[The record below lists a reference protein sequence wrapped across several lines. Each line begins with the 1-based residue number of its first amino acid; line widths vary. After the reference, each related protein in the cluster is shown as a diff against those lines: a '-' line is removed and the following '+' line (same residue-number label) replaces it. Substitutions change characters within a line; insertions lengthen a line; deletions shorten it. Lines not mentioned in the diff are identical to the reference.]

1 MLMTSVL
8 SGSVVNQGLT
18 VLAMLQDGGAG
29 AGGGGG
35 AAAPAKKSMSIL
47 DYINSGGALSYVLV
61 LLSVLA
67 VGMIIWNLIE
77 LRLTR
82 LAPPE
87 LMEQLKKLL
96 AARQVEAAIEVCKRR
111 ENDSFIARVM
121 SNGLSRTLKSPFGFL
136 EVRAKLEEAAAR
148 EVEVLDRP
156 TNVIGML
163 AAVGPM
169 LGLLGTVIGLIGAFG
184 VLSGLEGAA
193 RSNELSRFMSY
204 ALVCTAEGLVLAIP
218 CTFLYA
224 IFRRRTTRLV
234 AIIGAEAETLVAGL
248 QVGGAPAMNAKP
260 AAAGVAPVPAAQA
273 IPAAARPV
281 GAVPTPTATAPAVG
295 TVGGAGAS
303 TRTG

>member
-1 MLMTSVL
+1 MLMTSVMA
-8 SGSVVNQGLT
+8 SGVMNRGVSL
-18 VLAMLQDGGAG
+18 LAMMQDGA

-35 AAAPAKKSMSIL
+35 AAPAKKSMSIL

-87 LMEQLKKLL
+87 LMEQLRKLL
-96 AARQVEAAIEVCKRR
+96 AARQVEAAIDLCKRR
-111 ENDSFIARVM
+111 EYDSFLARVM
-121 SNGLSRTLKSPFGFL
+121 ANGLSRTLKSPFGFL

-234 AIIGAEAETLVAGL
+234 AMIGAEAETLVAGL
-248 QVGGAPAMNAKP
+248 QVAGAPAMAAKP
-260 AAAGVAPVPAAQA
+260 AGAAMGQAQA
-273 IPAAARPV
+273 PTMGGGGAVAAAARPV
-281 GAVPTPTATAPAVG
+281 GAVPTPTAVG
-295 TVGGAGAS
+295 NGGNAGGAARVG
-303 TRTG
+303 

>member
-1 MLMTSVL
+1 MLMTNVL
-8 SGSVVNQGLT
+8 IGGVMNQGLT
-18 VLAMLQDGGAG
+18 FLAMMQDGE
-29 AGGGGG
+29 AGGGA

-47 DYINSGGALSYVLV
+47 DYIASGGALSYVLV

-67 VGMIIWNLIE
+67 VAMIIWNLIE
-77 LRLTR
+77 LRPTR

-96 AARQVEAAIEVCKRR
+96 AARQVEAAIEICKRR

-234 AIIGAEAETLVAGL
+234 AIIGAEAESLVAGL
-248 QVGGAPAMNAKP
+248 QVAGAPAIASKP
-260 AAAGVAPVPAAQA
+260 AGAAAMTPAMPGAVAPAA
-273 IPAAARPV
+273 AAARPV
-281 GAVPTPTATAPAVG
+281 GVVPTPTAVG
-295 TVGGAGAS
+295 NGGAAGGAA
-303 TRTG
+303 RTG